1 MESKKDIKNTKENN
15 ILGLSFRFPQ
25 LVYFFLNKEG
35 KEKKYDFNYLINK
48 SKINLMR
55 IFSNN
60 KDNNFIFPI
69 DDDNRAVKE
78 RIGKYYKERNEEN
91 DENKNIYPPNMNNKI
106 NINNEKMTNN
116 YFNSLNYEN
125 DPGNESGCEDEKKK
139 LLQII

>member
-60 KDNNFIFPI
+60 KDNNFIFSI

-91 DENKNIYPPNMNNKI
+91 DDNKNIYPPNMNNKI
-106 NINNEKMTNN
+106 NK
-116 YFNSLNYEN
+116 
-125 DPGNESGCEDEKKK
+125 
-139 LLQII
+139 